1 MDLEVSGNRK
11 DYRKYL
17 LTIFCLLAAILIGMI
32 RFLTGPEFALSL
44 FYILPITLATWYAG
58 RWAGVTVSLASAISW
73 LIADLSMLPTFSSP
87 LIPYLNETFRLTVF
101 LIITFILTKL
111 KRAIDNHK
119 ALSRTDPLTAILN
132 RRAFYDLAEME
143 LNKARR
149 YQNPLSVLYLDID
162 NFKQINDRLGH
173 HTGDTLLRSAAK
185 MIKSNIRAIDI
196 IGRFGGDEFV
206 ILLAQTGAESVA
218 LVARK
223 LKDKLFNLMQK
234 NNWPVTFSIGAI
246 TFENPPD
253 SVEQLIIAA
262 DRQMYNAKK
271 NGKDRIH
278 YKVIEAFDSMPHLNE
293 IAKLRGV

>member
-1 MDLEVSGNRK
+1 MNLEVSGNRK

-17 LTIFCLLAAILIGMI
+17 LAILCIFTAIAIGVI
-32 RFLTGPEFALSL
+32 RFFTGPEFALSL
-44 FYILPITLATWYAG
+44 FYVLPITVATWYAG
-58 RWAGVTVSLASAISW
+58 RWSGVMVSMAGALSW
-73 LIADLSMLPTFSSP
+73 LIADLNMLPSFSRP
-87 LIPYLNETFRLTVF
+87 FIPYLNESFRLTVF
-101 LIITFILTKL
+101 LIITFILAKL
-111 KRAIDNHK
+111 KNTMDNHK
-119 ALSRTDPLTAILN
+119 AISRTDPLTAILN

-149 YQNPLSVLYLDID
+149 YQNPLSVLYVDID

-185 MIKSNIRAIDI
+185 MIKRNIRAIDI

-223 LKDKLFNLMQK
+223 LKEKLFNLMQK
-234 NNWPVTFSIGAI
+234 NNWPVTFSIGAV
-246 TFENPPD
+246 TFESPPD

-262 DRQMYNAKK
+262 DRQMYKAKK
-271 NGKDRIH
+271 NGKNRIH
-278 YKVIEAFDSMPHLNE
+278 YKVIEAFDSLPHHSKV
-293 IAKLRGV
+293 AKLPGI